1 MKDRC
6 DVCIATRY
14 CTIKRTY
21 AGIDCPSYQRK
32 DADGLTEEVSDSI
45 AYLSRKKR
53 ELTELKETVKKLE
66 DETMDTLL
74 YLKKFP
80 DGQEMLDRISERTK
94 AKHENR

>member
-32 DADGLTEEVSDSI
+32 DADELTEEVSDSI

-53 ELTELKETVKKLE
+53 ELAELKETVKKLE

-74 YLKKFP
+74 FLKKFP
-80 DGQEMLDRISERTK
+80 DGQEILDRISERTK
-94 AKHENR
+94 TKI